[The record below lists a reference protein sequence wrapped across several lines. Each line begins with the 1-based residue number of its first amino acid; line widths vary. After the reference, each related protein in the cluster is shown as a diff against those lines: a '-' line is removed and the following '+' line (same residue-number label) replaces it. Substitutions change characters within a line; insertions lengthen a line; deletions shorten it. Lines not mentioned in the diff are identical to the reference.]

1 MRKRIA
7 AGLGAGLM
15 AIGSGALLGIANSAD
30 QPGATHVTN
39 ACELAVRL
47 IGAKLCGPAAPSPI
61 EGIELTNTSFLA
73 GAPAGTTVGTVIVHM
88 TSGEFSGS
96 LRLAGHDAA
105 SFQLAGHDVQT
116 RTAGLC
122 STGAPCTFAL
132 VVIANQPAA
141 TANANA
147 YAVASANARS
157 VPRSAPYA
165 QPVTLTATAAPG
177 STPPAAE
184 KPGPSAALFAHPW
197 YQCVHNRYISNLP
210 DSGAS
215 DSNDGQAAK
224 LEGGHGPWAT
234 VQHASDAGL
243 QAGECINLV
252 ASPAPY
258 EMALAWPQQVQ
269 GGTWSPTGLAVWRC
283 TALLGCTWKAP
294 GNLGGTATIMYPS
307 FSAFDGFVL
316 DDNNQPNHATT
327 PAGEFIHHALFANIE
342 CYHAQA
348 HCFNGTWGLT
358 GNVDFFFVV
367 HSHAHHSQL
376 TGWFSGINSYAPPV
390 AAPTNTQYEP
400 KSYRI
405 MLLYNI
411 VHDITETA
419 EHSTDGNG
427 LILDNTSPTYD
438 GHKILVLG
446 NVAYNNGGKGFHN
459 VGSQSHVWAH
469 NTSYNNNLDP
479 ANSGTFRGEYTCQ
492 HSYNT
497 PDVMCT
503 GNQYLSNIGYAVPGA
518 GILAHNSPWLA
529 DPGSTPNNSYKGNVS
544 YGAANVMYGGD
555 EFKAAEN
562 KPDVDPKF
570 VDAGAHNFALQAGS
584 PASGYVTAVP
594 DWPPASP
601 QFPTAA
607 VPNSAGAC
615 DSSLTQCP

>member
-1 MRKRIA
+1 MRKRYVFILGF
-7 AGLGAGLM
+7 GLIGAGV
-15 AIGSGALLGIANSAD
+15 AALTLDTSAQTGT
-30 QPGATHVTN
+30 QPSPMHVTN

-47 IGAKLCGPAAPSPI
+47 IGAKLGGEAAPSPI
-61 EGIELTNTSFLA
+61 EAIELTNSSFPA
-73 GAPAGTTVGTVIVHM
+73 GAPAATTVGSIIVSLS
-88 TSGEFSGS
+88 SGEFNGT
-96 LRLAGHDAA
+96 LRLAGKDAA
-105 SFQLAGHDVQT
+105 SFKVAGHDLQT
-116 RTAGLC
+116 RAAGLC
-122 STGAPCTFAL
+122 ASGAPCTYQL
-132 VVIANQPAA
+132 TIIANQPTAA
-141 TANANA
+141 RANVQA
-147 YAVASANARS
+147 AST
-157 VPRSAPYA
+157 PRSAPYA
-165 QPVTLTATAAPG
+165 QQATITATAATG

-197 YQCVHNRYISNLP
+197 YQCTANRYISNLP

-215 DSNDGQAAK
+215 DANDGQAAK

-234 VQHASDAGL
+234 AQRSSDAGL
-243 QAGECINLV
+243 TAGECINIV

-258 EMALAWPQQVQ
+258 EMAMQAWTQVKD
-269 GGTWSPTGLAVWRC
+269 GTWSPTGLAVWRC
-283 TALLGCTWKAP
+283 TTLLGCIWKAP
-294 GNLGGTATIMYPS
+294 STLGGNATIMYPS

-327 PAGEFIHHALFANIE
+327 PAGENIHHAMFLNIE

-348 HCFNGTWGLT
+348 HCFNGTWGLS
-358 GNVDFFFVV
+358 GNVDYFFVV

-376 TGWFSGINSYAPPV
+376 TGWFSGINSYAPPISTP
-390 AAPTNTQYEP
+390 ANTQYEP
-400 KSYRI
+400 KTYRI

-411 VHDITETA
+411 VHDINETA

-446 NVAYNNGGKGFHN
+446 NLAYSNGGKGFHN
-459 VGSQSHVWAH
+459 VGSQNHVWAH
-469 NTSYNNNLDP
+469 NTSYNNNLDA
-479 ANSGTFRGEYTCQ
+479 ANSGTFRGEFTCQ

-503 GNQYLSNIGYAVPGA
+503 GNQYLSNIGVAVPGA
-518 GILAHNSPWLA
+518 GILAHNTPWLG
-529 DPGSTPNNSYKGNVS
+529 DPGSTPNNTYKGNVS

-570 VDAGAHNFALQAGS
+570 VDVAGHNFALQADS
-584 PASGYVTAVP
+584 PAKGYVQSVP

-601 QFPTAA
+601 AFPTAA